1 MGRITPRRRRS
12 RRVYQPVLRT
22 WLNLRQRISPEPQD
36 QETEHPMSASTSAK
50 LLDKLKVVKQHL
62 YNVWHMPDRFDWMEP
77 LPAFHRRWVIVATV
91 VLLLSLLW
99 PYSDPQ
105 DARYVPEQPQENEV
119 PLQAGMQ
126 NNDAPPPPRV
136 APTNQT
142 AENGWQEYHIQA
154 GQTLAQL
161 FRDNQLDV
169 NDVFAMAQV
178 EGNDKPLSNLKAGQ
192 EVEIQHN
199 TQGQVTALKIET
211 VTNEQIEFRRES
223 DGSFRRVR

>member
-12 RRVYQPVLRT
+12 TRVYQPILRT
-22 WLNLRQRISPEPQD
+22 WLNLRQRNSPALQEPQD
-36 QETEHPMSASTSAK
+36 QETERPMSSK
-50 LLDKLKVVKQHL
+50 LSDKLKVVTQHL
-62 YNVWHMPDRFDWMEP
+62 YNLWHMPDRFDWMEP

-105 DARYVPEQPQENEV
+105 DSRYSSEPQQENEV
-119 PLQAGMQ
+119 PMQAGMN

-136 APTNQT
+136 ENISQ
-142 AENGWQEYHIQA
+142 AEQNGWQEYHIQA

-161 FRDNQLDV
+161 FRDNQLNV

-199 TQGQVTALKIET
+199 AQGQVIALKIET
-211 VTNEQIEFRRES
+211 ISNEQIEFRREA
-223 DGSFRRVR
+223 DGSFRRIR